1 MSRLKSLNKLPSARA
16 FSEVENGRLEVLEL
30 LALFLLKTETCDAK
44 NCVFVDAIFCLVK
57 IGFEKR
63 GSNTK

>member
-1 MSRLKSLNKLPSARA
+1 MA
-16 FSEVENGRLEVLEL
+16 FSAAEKWTVRSTGVVGFISPQN
-30 LALFLLKTETCDAK
+30 AK